1 MKRPRVKKDEQIA
14 DAIFAHGEVAFSA
27 AKFPQILNDEIRAA
41 GYADEADI
49 AKAKTRVALVCVIRR
64 RSRRAA

>member
-14 DAIFAHGEVAFSA
+14 DAIFAHGPAAFSA
-27 AKFPQILNDEIRAA
+27 TGFPQILDNEVRAA